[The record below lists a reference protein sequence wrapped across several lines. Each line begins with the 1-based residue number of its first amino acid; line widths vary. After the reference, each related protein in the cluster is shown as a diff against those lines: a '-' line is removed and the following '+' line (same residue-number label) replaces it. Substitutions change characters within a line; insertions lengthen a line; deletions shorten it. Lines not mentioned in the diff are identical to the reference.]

1 MKLTDK
7 QQITCYHCGEQCKHT
22 KITLSDKIFCCDGC
36 KLVYELLQ
44 ENNLC
49 TYYDLNISPGLSQK
63 IKIRENKFAFLEDT
77 EIQQKLIQFTD
88 GKQTHVTFY
97 LPQIHCSSC
106 LYLLENIHKINEGVI
121 SSKINFT
128 KKEAFI
134 IFNNDKTTLRKVVET
149 LTSIG
154 YEPHISL
161 QNMQIENV
169 PLSNKTR
176 LYKIGIVG
184 FCFANI
190 MMMSFP
196 EYLVKGSILENNIQQ
211 LLHYLILAFAL
222 PVFFYGA
229 SEFFVSAWNGIKHKH
244 LNIDVPIAIAI
255 LVTFGRSLF
264 EWFSGVGNGYFDSMS
279 GIVFFMLIGRYFQ
292 DKTYQAISFN
302 RDYKSFFPIAVN
314 VLKDNKSIP
323 TQVQNIKVGDIIQ
336 IHCNELLP
344 TDGIL
349 SKGKA
354 NIDYSFVSGE
364 SVPVQKE
371 IGEIIYAGG
380 KQLDG
385 KIELM
390 VVNEVSQSYLT
401 NLWNKDSNQEN
412 KTNNSQ
418 SFVHWLS
425 KYFTLLVLIIML
437 FVASYWYFNKE
448 YTLMWNAITTVLI
461 VACPCTLLLASTY
474 TNGNILNIFNRNKFY
489 LRHPEVIENITKVN
503 HIVFDK
509 TGTLTQNKRIQV
521 VYTGKALSET
531 DKIELSSILTQ
542 SSHPLSKAISEYL
555 NISTSINIVNVKNH
569 IGKGIE
575 AWLNDRYYK
584 IGSEEFVLNK
594 NNENANSTQVHLKI
608 DNEYYGAF
616 KIKNQYRFG
625 LNKLMQLL
633 NPNYNI
639 AVISGDNNAE
649 QENLQNILG
658 KEADIL
664 FNQQPIDKL
673 NYIQHLQNVQ
683 HNNVMMIGDGLNDA
697 GALKQSNV
705 GIAITENSN
714 NFTPACDAI
723 LDAGQFSL
731 LPQFI
736 NLAKAG
742 KKIIIFCFTFSFIY
756 NVIGLFFAVQGILS
770 PFIAAVLM
778 PLSSI
783 SIILISF
790 LLSNFFAN
798 KYQLSKYDKNH
809 VVL

>member
-1 MKLTDK
+1 MKIVDK
-7 QQITCYHCGEQCKHT
+7 QQLNCYHCGDVCEHN
-22 KITLSDKIFCCDGC
+22 KITLLDKTFCCNGC

-49 TYYDLNISPGLSQK
+49 TYYDLNENPGLSQK
-63 IKIRENKFAFLEDT
+63 INIRTDKFAFLEDV

-88 GKQTHVTFY
+88 GKQTHVSFY

-106 LYLLENIHKINEGVI
+106 LYLLENIHKINKGII

-134 IFNNDKTTLRKVVET
+134 IFNNDTTTLRNVVET

-161 QNMQIENV
+161 QDVETDNV
-169 PLSNKTR
+169 PLTNKKR

-196 EYLVKGSILENNIQQ
+196 EYLVKDSHLETKIQQ
-211 LLHYLILAFAL
+211 VLSYLILAFAM

-229 SEFFVSAWNGIKHKH
+229 AEFFISAWNGIKHKH

-255 LVTFGRSLF
+255 LVTFSRSLY
-264 EWFSGVGNGYFDSMS
+264 EWFSGTGNGYFDSMS

-314 VLKDNKSIP
+314 VLKDDKSTP
-323 TQVQNIKVGDIIQ
+323 TQVQHIKTGDVIQ
-336 IHCNELLP
+336 IHSNELIP

-364 SVPVQKE
+364 SIPVQKE

-385 KIELM
+385 KIELI

-401 NLWNKDSNQEN
+401 NLWNKDIYLQNN
-412 KTNNSQ
+412 KNNTP
-418 SFVHWLS
+418 SFVHLLS
-425 KYFTLLVLIIML
+425 KYFTIVLLLITAIAAL
-437 FVASYWYFNKE
+437 YWFTHKE

-489 LRHPEVIENITKVN
+489 LRHTDVIENITKVN

-509 TGTLTQNKRIQV
+509 TGTLTQNKKMQV
-521 VYTGKALSET
+521 VYNGKTLSE
-531 DKIELSSILTQ
+531 DEIISIVSILSQ

-555 NISTSINIVNVKNH
+555 NSAKSTEAINVKNH
-569 IGKGIE
+569 VGKGIE
-575 AWLNDRYYK
+575 AWIEDRYYK
-584 IGSEEFVLNK
+584 IGSEEFVNNNTINK
-594 NNENANSTQVHLKI
+594 SNSSKVYLMI
-608 DNEYYGAF
+608 DNEYYGEF
-616 KIKNQYRFG
+616 SIKNQYRFG
-625 LNKLMQLL
+625 FNKLMQLL
-633 NPNYNI
+633 KSNYSI

-649 QENLQNILG
+649 QAHLENILG

-664 FNQQPIDKL
+664 FNQKPIDKL
-673 NYIQHLQNVQ
+673 NYIQHLQQVQ
-683 HNNVMMIGDGLNDA
+683 HTVMMVGDGLNDA
-697 GALKQSNV
+697 GALKESNV

-714 NFTPACDAI
+714 NFSPACDGI
-723 LDAGQFSL
+723 LDANQFSL

-736 NLAKAG
+736 KMAQAG
-742 KKIIIFCFTFSFIY
+742 KKIIISCFIFSFIY
-756 NVIGLFFAVQGILS
+756 NAIGLYFAVQGILS
-770 PFIAAVLM
+770 PFIAAILM

-790 LLSNFFAN
+790 ALCNFAAN
-798 KYQLSKYDKNH
+798 KYKLSKYDKNH